1 MKALFISYNMTLTER
16 VEGLLDHYTVR
27 GFTLFPLTHGRGSFD
42 GEPHMGTHTWPAM
55 NSTIIA
61 MVEDEKMPRV
71 MEALRKLE
79 KETQMQGMRAA
90 TTMNALPPTMPTGM
104 GPTKGLPPVSENMIP
119 ALTNALIA
127 PWPTA
132 AAKQLP
138 VRTVT

>member
-1 MKALFISYNMTLTER
+1 MWSACST
-16 VEGLLDHYTVR
+16 YTVR

-79 KETQMQGMRAA
+79 KETQMQGMRAFVWDI
-90 TTMNALPPTMPTGM
+90 TDTL
-104 GPTKGLPPVSENMIP
+104 
-119 ALTNALIA
+119 
-127 PWPTA
+127 
-132 AAKQLP
+132 
-138 VRTVT
+138 

>member
-79 KETQMQGMRAA
+79 KLGVK
-90 TTMNALPPTMPTGM
+90 LS
-104 GPTKGLPPVSENMIP
+104 V
-119 ALTNALIA
+119 IA
-127 PWPTA
+127 RGISIGDELEYTDEVTLGRSIVNRTPFSGTA
-132 AAKQLP
+132 
-138 VRTVT
+138 

>member
-27 GFTLFPLTHGRGSFD
+27 GFTLFD

-79 KETQMQGMRAA
+79 KETQLQGMRAF
-90 TTMNALPPTMPTGM
+90 
-104 GPTKGLPPVSENMIP
+104 V
-119 ALTNALIA
+119 
-127 PWPTA
+127 WD
-132 AAKQLP
+132 
-138 VRTVT
+138 VTDTL

>member
-16 VEGLLDHYTVR
+16 VEGLLDTILSAAYALSADAREGV
-27 GFTLFPLTHGRGSFD
+27 FD

-79 KETQMQGMRAA
+79 KETQMQGMRAFVWDI
-90 TTMNALPPTMPTGM
+90 TDTL
-104 GPTKGLPPVSENMIP
+104 
-119 ALTNALIA
+119 
-127 PWPTA
+127 
-132 AAKQLP
+132 
-138 VRTVT
+138 